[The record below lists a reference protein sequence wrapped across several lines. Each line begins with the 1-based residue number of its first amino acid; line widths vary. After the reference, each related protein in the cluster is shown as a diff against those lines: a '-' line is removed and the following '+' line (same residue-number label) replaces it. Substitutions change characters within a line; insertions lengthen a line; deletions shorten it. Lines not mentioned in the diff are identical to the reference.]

1 MMFEGDP
8 MQAARDIRN
17 DDQPQKPQAILVDAT
32 NAESAVADGPRGD
45 AVGAYLRTLRRTT
58 LLSREG
64 EVEQARRIEE
74 SRDRLY
80 GALFACPLGLEELL
94 ELGRAAAR
102 GEISL
107 GDLFDVEDDDTTD
120 DDSGEALARVLRR
133 FERLRRLCSAA
144 RKARLAGCRGESND
158 QLAKAMRLL
167 TSPRLAVNQV
177 AVLARRLSSLLEP
190 SQRDELRR
198 RAAEEGLSLG
208 AAAEQLRCVVAAER
222 ELERRKA
229 RMVECNLRLVVSI
242 AKKYTGRGLPFL
254 DLVQEGNLGLLR
266 AVEKFEYRR
275 GFKFATYAHWW
286 IRQAMS
292 RALSDQGRTI
302 RIPVHLSESITRLL
316 RVRRETTQLLGRE
329 PTTEELAE
337 RLDLPVEVV
346 RAMQRAAGRS
356 VSLETPAGDDE
367 SSELG
372 DFIADETAVDPHEV
386 AVQEDLAAHTRRALA
401 QLSPRE
407 ERILRMRF
415 GIGEKRD
422 CTLEEVGR
430 DFRVTRERIRQIE
443 AKALAKLRHPSRGA
457 ALRSFL

>member
-1 MMFEGDP
+1 
-8 MQAARDIRN
+8 MQAARDISN
-17 DDQPQKPQAILVDAT
+17 QSEPVNNPILVDAS
-32 NAESAVADGPRGD
+32 AERTEAGAASTSQAGSEGARGD

-80 GALFACPLGLEELL
+80 GALFACPLGLEQLL
-94 ELGRAAAR
+94 ELGRSAAR
-102 GEISL
+102 GEVSL
-107 GDLFDVEDDDTTD
+107 NDLFDIEEGSAEDVE
-120 DDSGEALARVLRR
+120 GEAMARVLRR

-144 RKARLAGCRGESND
+144 RKARLSRCHGESKD
-158 QLAKAMRLL
+158 QLSKAMRLL

-177 AVLARRLSSLLEP
+177 AVLARRLGELLEP
-190 SQRDELRR
+190 NKRDELRR
-198 RAAEEGLSLG
+198 RAAEEGLSLE
-208 AAAEQLRCVVAAER
+208 AAAEQLRCIVAAER

-337 RLDLPVEVV
+337 RLELPIEVV
-346 RAMQRAAGRS
+346 RAMQRAASRS
-356 VSLETPAGDDE
+356 ISLETPAGDDE

-372 DFIADETAVDPHEV
+372 DFIADDTAVDPHEV

-430 DFRVTRERIRQIE
+430 DFKVTRERIRQIE